1 MSDICLTFTNEQQA
15 LSVLYTSVD
24 QVTDA
29 EGNVVVEASV
39 TPNYKNI
46 DIIGTVYE
54 ANPDPEGDPIALPG
68 FAVNV
73 FVMPDEDEA
82 ALMPYVVVPT
92 SRYRVWA

>member
-1 MSDICLTFTNEQQA
+1 MSDICLTFTDEAQA
-15 LSVLYTSVD
+15 LSVLFTSVD

-29 EGNVVVEASV
+29 EGNVIVEDSV

-46 DIIGTVYE
+46 DIIGTVYQ

-68 FAVNV
+68 YAVNV
-73 FVMPDEDEA
+73 FTMPDEDEA
-82 ALMPYVVVPT
+82 ALEPYVVVPS

>member
-15 LSVLYTSVD
+15 HSVLYTSVD

-39 TPNYKNI
+39 TRNYKNI
-46 DIIGTVYE
+46 DLIGTVYE
-54 ANPDPEGDPIALPG
+54 ANPDVPEEPIAMPG
-68 FAVNV
+68 YAVNV
-73 FVMPDEDEA
+73 FTMPDEDEA
-82 ALMPYVVVPT
+82 ALAPYVVVPT

>member
-1 MSDICLTFTNEQQA
+1 MSDICLTFTDEAQA

-39 TPNYKNI
+39 TRNYKNI
-46 DIIGTVYE
+46 DLIGTVYE
-54 ANPDPEGDPIALPG
+54 PNPDVPEEPIALPG
-68 FAVNV
+68 YAVNV
-73 FVMPDEDEA
+73 FTMPDEDEA